1 MTATAAAM
9 NLVSGEPPINFA
21 AHQVRAG
28 NIAGAR
34 DDFEQMLA
42 MLLAAIYPGARAIT
56 ANPGDWGI
64 DILLGELSGLVV
76 IWQSKYFWP
85 VVGRSSQGQI
95 RESFD
100 AALAAAARNGYRLSQ
115 WVLCVPASM
124 DPPTAQ
130 WWDNWRARRQRDS
143 GVAIEL
149 WHENILRG
157 HLVRPDCAHVRRHF
171 YDPYAPAPAQRAP
184 VRDLPGEDA
193 AALDTALFVR
203 QLRAAG
209 HTEVGAAKREY
220 FNAELLAREVL
231 DKRLPAE
238 VLALAEDL
246 TPYMRA
252 EPYTAASSGG
262 RTLIALAWQ
271 LALFEVA
278 WESRS
283 SHPGFLLLDS
293 PQKNLG
299 VAGDLADSVTIERVY
314 RHLER
319 WLAGRGVGA
328 QIVVADNAP
337 PAAAADDVVVRFSR
351 RPDQPPYGLIDD
363 ETS

>member
-9 NLVSGEPPINFA
+9 NLASGEPPINFA

-130 WWDNWRARRQRDS
+130 WWDNWRTRRQRDS

-149 WHENILRG
+149 WHESILRG

-171 YDPYAPAPAQRAP
+171 YDPYTPAPAQRAP
-184 VRDLPGEDA
+184 VRDLGGDDA
-193 AALDTALFVR
+193 AALDEALFVR

-209 HTEVGAAKREY
+209 HAEVGAAKREY

-238 VLALAEDL
+238 VLALAEADGVVHGIWEA
-246 TPYMRA
+246 RFNA
-252 EPYTAASSGG
+252 VA
-262 RTLIALAWQ
+262 ALAADPRLPGLHAEVMREIRESGVFPAQ
-271 LALFEVA
+271 L
-278 WESRS
+278 R
-283 SHPGFLLLDS
+283 
-293 PQKNLG
+293 
-299 VAGDLADSVTIERVY
+299 AGPVHRCGLMHRVVQDRRAGWV
-314 RHLER
+314 RHWR
-319 WLAGRGVGA
+319 D
-328 QIVVADNAP
+328 I
-337 PAAAADDVVVRFSR
+337 
-351 RPDQPPYGLIDD
+351 I
-363 ETS
+363 

>member
-9 NLVSGEPPINFA
+9 NLASGEPPINFA
-21 AHQVRAG
+21 AHQLRAG

-85 VVGRSSQGQI
+85 VVGRSQQGQI

-100 AALAAAARNGYRLSQ
+100 SALAAADRNGYRLSQ

-124 DPPTAQ
+124 DPQTAQ
-130 WWDNWRARRQRDS
+130 WWDNWRARRQRET

-149 WHENILRG
+149 WHENVLRN
-157 HLVRPDCAHVRRHF
+157 HLIRPDCAHVRRHF
-171 YDPYAPAPAQRAP
+171 YDPYVPAQTQRAP
-184 VRDLPGEDA
+184 VRDLGADDDA
-193 AALDTALFVR
+193 DLDRALFVR

-209 HTEVGAAKREY
+209 HVELGAAKREY

-231 DKRLPAE
+231 DKRIP
-238 VLALAEDL
+238 
-246 TPYMRA
+246 M
-252 EPYTAASSGG
+252 
-262 RTLIALAWQ
+262 
-271 LALFEVA
+271 EVA
-278 WESRS
+278 ALSEADGVVHGIWEAR
-283 SHPGFLLLDS
+283 F
-293 PQKNLG
+293 NAMA
-299 VAGDLADSVTIERVY
+299 VAGDPRLPGLHADVMREIRESGVFPMQLRAGPVHRCGLMHRVVEDRRAGWV
-314 RHLER
+314 RHWRE
-319 WLAGRGVGA
+319 
-328 QIVVADNAP
+328 VA
-337 PAAAADDVVVRFSR
+337 
-351 RPDQPPYGLIDD
+351 
-363 ETS
+363 